1 VPPSATGTLTVTIRV
16 CGQVLSGGRIHAE
29 VPLSLAADQVD
40 VEAPLLVDLG
50 EPAAA
55 DAALTGGK
63 GSALAAASRA
73 ELPTLE
79 GVVLTTAFSACIDR
93 GTDLATHPAVDEIL
107 GRFGGRPLIVRSSS
121 TIEDTAASS
130 MAGRFDS
137 VLDVRGREA
146 LVDAIA
152 TVLDSRGR
160 AAEVGDVD
168 ADAPLAVVVQPF
180 LHARVGGVLFGIDP
194 VTGRTDRLVAMA
206 SKEGPDAV
214 VSGRVDGVRYELR
227 PDGTVRSLTGEQD
240 AGPLARRECR
250 QLADLARRTAAAF
263 DGPQDM
269 EWLID
274 SEGVLRLLQSR
285 PVTTEIAGKP
295 SGPIYSLGPVAET
308 FPEPLSRLEQA
319 LWVPPLRRA
328 VREALVLAGTAQRD
342 LVESRRMVITVDGW
356 VAMDL
361 EATGGVRRRWSGWQK
376 INPITNARR
385 LRAAWG
391 IGRLRAALP
400 SLARD
405 LVERTDLELRA
416 VPELSDLSDRQ
427 ILALINRLRQALV
440 SLHSHEILM
449 GALVDPEA
457 PEVTGA
463 SVALRVLA
471 EARRDGIDD
480 ATLVAENPVVLAL
493 VPPKV
498 APAPSLPPAVN
509 PVWPANRSGRRA
521 DPAAV
526 LREAL
531 RLRVRWIQELSGR
544 GAWELGR
551 RLALAGVL
559 PDAEAVRHLHWED
572 LRVVAL
578 HRAVPLNLTLDAATG
593 RRASTPPPSCF
604 RLTERGRPVSAV
616 RPGSDVDGIGAGGG
630 KGEGVVTHD
639 TEDPPPGSVL
649 VVTTLSPTLAPL
661 LPRLAG
667 LVAETG
673 NPLAHLAILAREAGL
688 PTVVGLAGA
697 LERLEEGTR
706 IRLDGTTGAV
716 SMVTEEP
723 AADAAGEPAEEPAA
737 DGPGTEES

>member
-1 VPPSATGTLTVTIRV
+1 M
-16 CGQVLSGGRIHAE
+16 
-29 VPLSLAADQVD
+29 SLAADPVD
-40 VEAPLLVDLG
+40 VDAPLVVDLA

-55 DAALTGGK
+55 DPALTGGK
-63 GSALAAASRA
+63 GSALATASRA

-79 GVVLTTAFSACIDR
+79 GVVLTTAFSASID
-93 GTDLATHPAVDEIL
+93 GGADLAAHPAVDQIL
-107 GRFGGRPLIVRSSS
+107 VRFGDRSLIVRSSS

-146 LVDAIA
+146 LVDAIG
-152 TVLDSRGR
+152 TVLDSRRR

-168 ADAPLAVVVQPF
+168 AEAPLAIVVQPF
-180 LHARVGGVLFGIDP
+180 VLARVGGVLFGIDP
-194 VTGRTDRLVAMA
+194 VTGRTDRLVAIA
-206 SKEGPDAV
+206 SSEGPDAV

-227 PDGTVRSLTGEQD
+227 PDGTVRSVAD
-240 AGPLARRECR
+240 DPKAGTLARRECR
-250 QLADLARRTAAAF
+250 LLADLARRTAAAF

-274 SEGVLRLLQSR
+274 AEGHLRLLQSR
-285 PVTTEIAGKP
+285 PVTTEITGKP
-295 SGPIYSLGPVAET
+295 TGPIYSTGPVAET

-328 VREALVLAGTAQRD
+328 LREALVLAGTATREA
-342 LVESRRMVITVDGW
+342 VESRRIVVVVDGW
-356 VAMDL
+356 VALDQ
-361 EATGGVRRRWSGWQK
+361 EVTGGVRRHWSGWQK
-376 INPITNARR
+376 INPVTNARR

-405 LVERTDLELRA
+405 LVERTDLELRT
-416 VPELSDLSDRQ
+416 VPELRTLGDRQ
-427 ILALINRLRQALV
+427 LLALINRLRQALV
-440 SLHSHEILM
+440 ALHSHEILM

-471 EARRDGIDD
+471 EARRDGVDD
-480 ATLVAENPVVLAL
+480 AALVAENPVVLAL

-498 APAPSLPPAVN
+498 APAPALPPAVN

-531 RLRVRWIQELSGR
+531 RLRVRWVQELSGR

-551 RLALAGVL
+551 RLVKAGVL
-559 PDAEAVRHLHWED
+559 ADPEAVRHLHWED
-572 LRVVAL
+572 LRVVVL
-578 HRAVPLNLTLDAATG
+578 HRAVPLGLTLEAAAG
-593 RRASTPPPSCF
+593 RRAGTPPPSCF
-604 RLTERGRPVSAV
+604 RLTELGRPVSAV
-616 RPGSDVDGIGAGGG
+616 RPGSDADGTGAGGG

-639 TEDPPPGSVL
+639 TEDPPSGSVL
-649 VVTTLSPTLAPL
+649 VVSTLSPTLAPL
-661 LPRLAG
+661 LPRLGG
-667 LVAETG
+667 LIAETG

-706 IRLDGTTGAV
+706 LRLDGTTGAV
-716 SMVTEEP
+716 SIVT
-723 AADAAGEPAEEPAA
+723 GEQSEIAEA
-737 DGPGTEES
+737 GTEES